1 MSIFN
6 RNKVNWQ
13 EKQIEAL
20 NAYDDAR
27 QELDR
32 IRIKNANLE
41 SAVNALTK
49 SSKEKDEKIAELNAK
64 VREQCEADL
73 YYACVRL
80 EKAILENK
88 PKEERDTLTTSAQLA
103 YNNLMAQTGDLGGM
117 YGYRGIGLNSFGM
130 FGV

>member
-13 EKQIEAL
+13 EKHLETL

-27 QELDR
+27 QDLDR
-32 IRIKNANLE
+32 IRLKNANLE

-73 YYACVRL
+73 YYACVKL
-80 EKAILENK
+80 ERAILENK
-88 PKEERDTLTTSAQLA
+88 PKEEKNMLTTSAQLA
-103 YNNLMAQTGDLGGM
+103 YNNLMAQTGNLSGM
-117 YGYRGIGLNSFGM
+117 YGYRGMGLSPLGI

>member
-13 EKQIEAL
+13 EKHLEIL

-27 QELDR
+27 QDLDR
-32 IRIKNANLE
+32 IRLKNANLE

-73 YYACVRL
+73 YYACVKL
-80 EKAILENK
+80 ERAILENK
-88 PKEERDTLTTSAQLA
+88 PKEEKNMLTISAQLA
-103 YNNLMAQTGDLGGM
+103 YNNLMAQTGNLGGM
-117 YGYRGIGLNSFGM
+117 YGYRGMGPNQLGI